1 MDESLVSSQRGML
14 PLSIV
19 YGGVCLLAACG
30 GMFLSFGAQRGGISH
45 ANAFGAPLM
54 GPWSQTLPPNP
65 HPVSVWLPQCA
76 LFARCLTVILAF
88 ALAGSYLGVSRW
100 LRHTAIALAAPS
112 LVIWVLAGLMKV
124 VLELH

>member
-1 MDESLVSSQRGML
+1 MDETLVSSKRGIFL
-14 PLSIV
+14 LSIV
-19 YGGVCLLAACG
+19 YGGVCLLAACCG
-30 GMFLSFGAQRGGISH
+30 VLLSFAAQPGGIGHS
-45 ANAFGAPLM
+45 NAFVAPLM

-65 HPVSVWLPQCA
+65 HPVSVWSPQYA

-100 LRHTAIALAAPS
+100 LRCTAIALAVPS
-112 LVIWVLAGLMKV
+112 LVIWVLAGMMKV